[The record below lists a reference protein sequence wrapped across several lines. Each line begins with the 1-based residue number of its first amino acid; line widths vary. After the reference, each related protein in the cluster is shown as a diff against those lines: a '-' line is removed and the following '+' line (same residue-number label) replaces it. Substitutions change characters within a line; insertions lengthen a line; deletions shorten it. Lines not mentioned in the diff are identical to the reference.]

1 MIGSE
6 LPRGAGAPRKNL
18 RYFFLVACGAAA
30 CVVLISLLRTLWYE
44 WMGLR
49 PQMSP
54 RMFIV
59 FSPILAA
66 VYATV
71 ALVCEGL
78 LALIAPSFT
87 GARPFAVGA
96 SYGLL
101 FIGLIR
107 PELWIVLALVNP
119 LVLHAV
125 LWSRRRRTLRGG
137 VEPGPGPTSG
147 P

>member
-1 MIGSE
+1 MIGSQP
-6 LPRGAGAPRKNL
+6 PRGADAPRKNL

-30 CVVLISLLRTLWYE
+30 CVVLISVLRTLWYE
-44 WMGLR
+44 WMVMR

-54 RMFIV
+54 RMFIL

-66 VYATV
+66 AYATV

-78 LALIAPSFT
+78 LALLAPSFT

-107 PELWIVLALVNP
+107 PELWVVLAVANP

-125 LWSRRRRTLRGG
+125 LWNRRRRALRGG
-137 VEPGPGPTSG
+137 AGLGPASG